1 MQGPP
6 GVPHGMGVVGKAR
19 PLQAGP
25 RGGWGARGPSARLG
39 EQEGGSGSPPPR
51 ELPGPSGRMERNRA
65 RHGVS
70 NRIVFMA
77 DDRVTDSGEV
87 REGPGLDHAT
97 PARRYEIIYR
107 NNGGAE
113 SPSPAQQKTGLPR
126 AQHPVCPDP
135 EGGSGGSA
143 RGRPGSARP
152 LHYHGSTR
160 QRGPGGLPRPGRAGG
175 RRGRAGP
182 AQESPLRHRSPETPR
197 CCRQHDHETRTDT
210 PPAQTAAGPA
220 PAPGGWGGGLSRG
233 PPPRPAG
240 FGAGWPPPAHSR
252 TRLGFRSCR

>member
-1 MQGPP
+1 MRGGQQS
-6 GVPHGMGVVGKAR
+6 KASAGR
-19 PLQAGP
+19 SPRGLGSPWFLCQAGGA
-25 RGGWGARGPSARLG
+25 GGRQWNFLT
-39 EQEGGSGSPPPR
+39 PR
-51 ELPGPSGRMERNRA
+51 ELSGPFGRMERNRA
-65 RHGVS
+65 RHEVS

-87 REGPGLDHAT
+87 REGPGPDHAA
-97 PARRYEIIYR
+97 PSWRYEIIYR

-113 SPSPAQQKTGLPR
+113 TPSPAQQKTGLPR

-182 AQESPLRHRSPETPR
+182 AQEPPLRHRSPETLPVLPTTRPR
-197 CCRQHDHETRTDT
+197 NTHRHT
-210 PPAQTAAGPA
+210 PRPDRGRPCSCS
-220 PAPGGWGGGLSRG
+220 GGVGVGGLSRG